1 MYNGIGLQTARGS
14 GTNGYVQK
22 NLSHLRP
29 RDPWPR
35 PMEPEA
41 KPRVAAPDAGI
52 LDHERRRKIE
62 LQCLELQDELE
73 ERGLPDEEIRARVD
87 SLRQGLRARL
97 ARAPE
102 QYGHATRAEVKQLR
116 PSDTHARGA
125 AKTRESESMQR
136 ALRIHPSYVEGQAFD
151 PAWQEQRKLERHEA
165 RAQRHRAARDWE
177 ERPREADERPR
188 EADERPREADE
199 RPREADERPRD
210 NGYASRRARV
220 AEREPAR
227 ETDVPSPPTHA
238 DSRAIRAY
246 EDDAPVPSRTPSP
259 PPLHTDGA

>member
-1 MYNGIGLQTARGS
+1 MTHTS
-14 GTNGYVQK
+14 
-22 NLSHLRP
+22 
-29 RDPWPR
+29 
-35 PMEPEA
+35 
-41 KPRVAAPDAGI
+41 
-52 LDHERRRKIE
+52 
-62 LQCLELQDELE
+62 
-73 ERGLPDEEIRARVD
+73 LPDEEIRARVD

-188 EADERPREADE
+188 
-199 RPREADERPRD
+199 D

-227 ETDVPSPPTHA
+227 ETDVPSPPAHA
-238 DSRAIRAY
+238 DPRAIRAY

>member
-1 MYNGIGLQTARGS
+1 MTHTS
-14 GTNGYVQK
+14 
-22 NLSHLRP
+22 
-29 RDPWPR
+29 
-35 PMEPEA
+35 
-41 KPRVAAPDAGI
+41 
-52 LDHERRRKIE
+52 
-62 LQCLELQDELE
+62 
-73 ERGLPDEEIRARVD
+73 LPDEEIRARVD

-165 RAQRHRAARDWE
+165 RAARCRCARDWE
-177 ERPREADERPR
+177 
-188 EADERPREADE
+188 
-199 RPREADERPRD
+199 ERPRD

>member
-1 MYNGIGLQTARGS
+1 
-14 GTNGYVQK
+14 
-22 NLSHLRP
+22 
-29 RDPWPR
+29 
-35 PMEPEA
+35 
-41 KPRVAAPDAGI
+41 
-52 LDHERRRKIE
+52 
-62 LQCLELQDELE
+62 
-73 ERGLPDEEIRARVD
+73 
-87 SLRQGLRARL
+87 
-97 ARAPE
+97 
-102 QYGHATRAEVKQLR
+102 
-116 PSDTHARGA
+116 
-125 AKTRESESMQR
+125 MQR

-188 EADERPREADE
+188 
-199 RPREADERPRD
+199 D

-227 ETDVPSPPTHA
+227 ETDVPSPPAHA
-238 DSRAIRAY
+238 DPRAIRAY